1 LYFLKE
7 SKNDT
12 QNYVKQRNSFV
23 YTMDIRSEI
32 LHL

>member
-7 SKNDT
+7 SENDT
-12 QNYVKQRNSFV
+12 QNYVRERNSFV
-23 YTMDIRSEI
+23 YVMDIRSEI